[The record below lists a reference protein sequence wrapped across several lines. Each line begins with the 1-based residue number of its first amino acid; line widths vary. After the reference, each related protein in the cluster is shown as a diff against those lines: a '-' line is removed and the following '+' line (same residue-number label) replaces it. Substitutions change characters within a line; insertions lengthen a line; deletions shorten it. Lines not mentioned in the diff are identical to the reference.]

1 MFARVA
7 AILLLF
13 PCATALAQPLPDRFL
28 TLVEA
33 QGIAGREDAVREAV
47 LKQLPPWA
55 KPRVDELGNVVL
67 TLGSGQPHAALVA
80 TLDEGGHV
88 VSRITEDGYLRLHR
102 HTANP
107 SHRFA
112 DQFIV
117 GQPVVIRTSTG
128 TAIPGV
134 VATESTHLRS
144 FQGTSEN
151 ARIKDVQDLWVDV
164 GATSPGEVAQL
175 GIRLLDT
182 VALRERAQSLAGGR
196 VAGVGSR
203 ARAGAQALVDLMRQ
217 YSSPP
222 APTGTLTVAW
232 VTQTQYGGRGLAR
245 LAQTVPAAR
254 AILLSPPPARRWT
267 PPSGWENTTV
277 EHKSIPALYAD
288 TPVEVVDTRDIA
300 PLVTELNAWA
310 GLVPPPP
317 APQSGAAA
325 PAPSVAALAGPAAS
339 SSLSAA
345 FGILKTLVE
354 PSGVSGHEAPV
365 REAVLKHM
373 PSWAKPQVDDKG
385 NITVSFGSGGREL
398 VFVAHT
404 DEVGFEITGIREDG
418 RAAVRTRGG
427 MVLSLYEAHPVMV
440 HTARGAVPAI
450 VAPREGLEAA
460 TVAQPELSSLTLYF
474 GTATAAET
482 QALGVQV
489 GQTATVRK
497 QLVPLAGQRAT
508 ARSMDDRGG
517 CTALLLALRAT
528 DPTTVKNRVT
538 FAWAV
543 EEETGLAGARVLAG
557 RLHPEVAFAVDTFVT
572 SDAPLDAQH
581 LAHAPLG
588 GGAVVRVLDSRS
600 IAPASTIDRVLAIA
614 REGGVPVQ
622 LGMTLGG
629 TDAAAFSAGGA
640 VDIGLSWPGRY
651 SHSPVEVLD
660 GRDLEAL
667 ARLIGLLATKY

>member
-1 MFARVA
+1 MTARVLA
-7 AILLLF
+7 LIFLF
-13 PCATALAQPLPDRFL
+13 VGTTVFAQPLPERFL
-28 TLVEA
+28 AIVEA
-33 QGIAGREDAVREAV
+33 QGVSGREDAVREAV

-55 KPRVDELGNVVL
+55 RPRVDELGNLVV

-80 TLDEGGHV
+80 TLDESGHV
-88 VSRITEDGYLRLHR
+88 VSRITDNGYLRLHR

-112 DQFIV
+112 DQFVV
-117 GQPVVIRTSTG
+117 GQPVSIRTSTG
-128 TAIPGV
+128 STIPGV
-134 VATESTHLRS
+134 VATESTHLRT
-144 FQGTSEN
+144 FKGAAEN

-164 GATSPGEVAQL
+164 GAASADEVARL
-175 GIRLLDT
+175 GIRLLDP
-182 VALRERAQSLAGGR
+182 VSLRERAQLLAAGR

-203 ARAGAQALVDLMRQ
+203 ARAGAQALVDLLRQ

-222 APTGTLTVAW
+222 STTGTLTVAW
-232 VTQTQYGGRGLAR
+232 VTQSQYGGRGLAR

-254 AILLSPPPARRWT
+254 AVLLSPPPARRWT

-277 EHKSIPALYAD
+277 EHKSVPVLYPD

-300 PLVTELNAWA
+300 SLVTELGSWA
-310 GLVPPPP
+310 GFVPPSS
-317 APQSGAAA
+317 QSGAAA
-325 PAPSVAALAGPAAS
+325 PAPSAGPAAGPAALPL
-339 SSLSAA
+339 LSPA
-345 FGILKTLVE
+345 FGILKSLVE

-373 PSWAKPQVDDKG
+373 PAWAKPRVDEKG

-404 DEVGFEITGIREDG
+404 DEVGFEITEIREDG

-427 MVLSLYEAHPVMV
+427 MVLSLYEAHPVIV
-440 HTARGAVPAI
+440 QTSRGPVPAI
-450 VAPREGLEAA
+450 VTPREGLESA
-460 TVAQPELSSLTLYF
+460 TVQQPDLSSLALYF
-474 GTATAAET
+474 GTTTVADT

-497 QLVPLAGQRAT
+497 RFVPLAGQRAT
-508 ARSMDDRGG
+508 ARSMDNRGG
-517 CTALLLALRAT
+517 STALLLALQAI
-528 DPTTVKNRVT
+528 DPVTVKNRVT

-557 RLHPEVAFAVDTFVT
+557 RMHPEVAFAVDTFVT

-600 IAPASTIDRVLAIA
+600 IAPSSTIDRVLAVA

-640 VDIGLSWPGRY
+640 VDMGLSWPGRY

-667 ARLIGLLATKY
+667 ARLIGLLAGKY